1 MNLVANFKKL
11 TELAKTAKELLRV
24 ESRKNDKEREYY
36 YHLSN
41 RYLRGMISINIGNF
55 IFSSFLQ
62 FRREISK
69 FYEQS

>member
-1 MNLVANFKKL
+1 MNLVENFKKL
-11 TELAKTAKELLRV
+11 TELTKTGKEFLRV
-24 ESRKNDKEREYY
+24 ESRKNEKEREFY

-41 RYLRGMISINIGNF
+41 RYFRGMISINIGNV

-69 FYEQS
+69 LYEQR